1 MEDVFVRSLLREGR
15 LRIGADIAWQLTD
28 AALDDAKSALAAQ
41 SLTLAGPPIVGS
53 LETLLPA
60 LHVVYRFGRRA
71 LHPESTPAETDKS
84 LRLPR
89 PPRSAA
95 EHLGADLALRFL
107 PGLLQRLVAR
117 DPGDELVKAV
127 KRVLCEWPLSGVLA
141 DLREPPTSPLDF
153 DGHLGIRF
161 LYAERLAD
169 RERPGWYPS
178 DSASDGIEMVRQ
190 VLGRPAAP
198 RIEGATRA

>member
-1 MEDVFVRSLLREGR
+1 MEDVFFRSLLRDGR
-15 LRIGADIAWQLTD
+15 LRIGAAVSWQLTD

-41 SLTLAGPPIVGS
+41 SLSLAGPPIVGS

-60 LHVVYRFGRRA
+60 LQVVYRFGRRA
-71 LHPESTPAETDKS
+71 LHPETTSAQTDTS
-84 LRLPR
+84 LKMPR

-117 DPGDELVKAV
+117 DPGDELATAA
-127 KRVLCEWPLSGVLA
+127 KRLLCEWPLSGVLA

-153 DGHLGIRF
+153 GGHLGIRF
-161 LYAERLAD
+161 LYAERLAN
-169 RERPGWYPS
+169 RERTGWHPPAE
-178 DSASDGIEMVRQ
+178 ASDGIELVRQ
-190 VLGRPAAP
+190 VRGRPATQTSETA
-198 RIEGATRA
+198 

>member
-15 LRIGADIAWQLTD
+15 LRIGADAAWQLTD
-28 AALDDAKSALAAQ
+28 AALDEAKSALAAQ

-53 LETLLPA
+53 LDALLPA

-71 LHPESTPAETDKS
+71 LHPETTSAEADAS
-84 LRLPR
+84 LKMPQ

-117 DPGDELVKAV
+117 DPGDELALAA

-153 DGHLGIRF
+153 GGHLGIRF
-161 LYAERLAD
+161 LYAERLAE
-169 RERPGWYPS
+169 RERPGWYPPAE
-178 DSASDGIEMVRQ
+178 ASDGLEMVRQ
-190 VLGRPAAP
+190 TLGRPTAP
-198 RIEGATRA
+198 RTEEATTT